1 MKKILMMVMV
11 IMIASGAAVAR
22 RLNAP
27 EVLANATIV
36 KSGSTFKLSYTRSE
50 LSSVKISIY
59 NDKHN
64 LVFTETIHR
73 ISSFMRPYNFSD
85 LPEGDYT
92 IEISDGSSK
101 VIETVKHT
109 KEATKEKHVR
119 WVPVVGA
126 EGKYVLSIA
135 NRGSEVVTIN
145 IYDSK
150 GILKYTTREEI
161 NGDFAKVYNLKK
173 ISGKVLV
180 EVTDAKG
187 NIKSLSY

>member
-27 EVLANATIV
+27 EISADATII

-59 NDKHN
+59 NDKHD
-64 LVFTETIHR
+64 LVFTETIHK

-85 LPEGDYT
+85 LPEGEYS
-92 IEISDGSSK
+92 IEINDGTSK
-101 VIETVKHT
+101 VVEKVTYKKETT
-109 KEATKEKHVR
+109 EKYFK
-119 WVPVVGA
+119 WAPVTG
-126 EGKYVLSIA
+126 ETNKFVLSIA
-135 NRGSEVVTIN
+135 NRGTEVVTIN

-150 GILKYTTREEI
+150 GNLQYTKHEKL
-161 NGDFAKVYNLKK
+161 NGNFARIYSLKK

-180 EVTDAKG
+180 EVVDAKG
-187 NIKSLSY
+187 NIKALSY